1 MRSVNVMGRTISA
14 HILVGMTNWVSR
26 MIAMAVQLVSIPI
39 LLQSLGTEQYAAY
52 SIAIA
57 TMAWFALAD
66 LGMSAAM
73 QNFAVE
79 ARVGGSAPVRE
90 LTAAGIMVA
99 GVLAFGMPLILLA
112 APTIGPRLMAGSNI
126 SAELATT
133 AFSVAGTLFLLSG
146 VGAVANRLLYGLGKG
161 MIANIL
167 SAIASLFSLLLL
179 WICTR
184 LFDRDELLVPALLA
198 YGFPV
203 ALSSIIILTIL
214 IARDADWRFRQIG
227 SDIARLWNRSRG
239 FLIANFFAVCVL
251 NADYFIM
258 SQILTAEDI
267 ALYSVLSR
275 VYGILLS
282 LYSGMLLASGV
293 YWLERRQCKDWAAIR
308 SSLKSHIV
316 IGGFAV
322 AAATIIGILVR
333 GYALNYFS
341 SWSSIDIPQSTMII
355 FGIYIMVRVWND
367 AFAIALQ
374 AMNDTKS
381 LIIVMPIQAFVSI
394 AAQIIFS
401 HFFGVN
407 GIVIGLMTSF
417 ILTSGWLL
425 PLRLRKL
432 ARAPT

>member
-1 MRSVNVMGRTISA
+1 
-14 HILVGMTNWVSR
+14 
-26 MIAMAVQLVSIPI
+26 
-39 LLQSLGTEQYAAY
+39 
-52 SIAIA
+52 
-57 TMAWFALAD
+57 
-66 LGMSAAM
+66 
-73 QNFAVE
+73 
-79 ARVGGSAPVRE
+79 
-90 LTAAGIMVA
+90 
-99 GVLAFGMPLILLA
+99 
-112 APTIGPRLMAGSNI
+112 
-126 SAELATT
+126 
-133 AFSVAGTLFLLSG
+133 
-146 VGAVANRLLYGLGKG
+146 
-161 MIANIL
+161 
-167 SAIASLFSLLLL
+167 
-179 WICTR
+179 
-184 LFDRDELLVPALLA
+184 
-198 YGFPV
+198 
-203 ALSSIIILTIL
+203 
-214 IARDADWRFRQIG
+214 
-227 SDIARLWNRSRG
+227 
-239 FLIANFFAVCVL
+239 
-251 NADYFIM
+251 M